1 MREKGLLKI
10 ATSGNTIVVLSK
22 VVGVSDL
29 YAWGFGQRTFQEID
43 PKTVKKLITGDGLA
57 EKQTVADTLEKYVGP
72 QEYRVDDQSDAVAVG
87 IAW

>member
-1 MREKGLLKI
+1 MLKI

-29 YAWGFGQRTFQEID
+29 YAWGFGQRIFQEID

-57 EKQTVADTLEKYVGP
+57 EKQTVADALEKYVGP

>member
-1 MREKGLLKI
+1 M
-10 ATSGNTIVVLSK
+10 LSK

-29 YAWGFGQRTFQEID
+29 YAWGFGQRIFQEID

-57 EKQTVADTLEKYVGP
+57 EKQTVADALEKYVGL